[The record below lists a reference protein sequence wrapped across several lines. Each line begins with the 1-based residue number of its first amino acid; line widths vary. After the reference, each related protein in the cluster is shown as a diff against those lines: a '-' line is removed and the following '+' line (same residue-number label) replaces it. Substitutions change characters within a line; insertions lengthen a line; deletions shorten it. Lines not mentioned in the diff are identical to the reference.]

1 MAGLHQTVTLTPGR
15 HRSPLHGACA
25 MELASLLAG
34 ERFSDHPTRV
44 CAVLAAFLR
53 GYNDATSARRRQDLL
68 GLAAAVIDS
77 RTADPTIRAERGE
90 TLVAFAFDA
99 WRHRGLRSFALQ
111 LDLPGLSG
119 FADIEA
125 AGAYVGRLAR
135 RDAALHA
142 RTKALVEELVRRGRS
157 APPAEPGDDAPTP
170 PEPEILPV

>member
-1 MAGLHQTVTLTPGR
+1 MAGLHQTVTLSPGR

-53 GYNDATSARRRQDLL
+53 GYNDATSARRRQDLY
-68 GLAAAVIDS
+68 GLASAVIDS
-77 RTADPTIRAERGE
+77 RTDDPAVRAHRGE
-90 TLVAFAFDA
+90 TLVAHAFDA
-99 WRHRGLRSFALQ
+99 WRNRGLRNVALQ

-142 RTKALVEELVRRGRS
+142 RTTALVEELVRRGQAS
-157 APPAEPGDDAPTP
+157 PAVVPGDAPTP
-170 PEPEILPV
+170 PEPEILPA